1 MRDTFY
7 LPTDKILLDFKKYLT
22 DKGFSK
28 PSVSYYL
35 SDARVFLA
43 TLTDQS
49 PLVFNETVI
58 RSYLASLSVNKVN
71 KQTIKRKTTA
81 LKHLQVFLVEN
92 GFILPTAR
100 GGSGLVNPQLL
111 VTAIASGITGAAL
124 AALIVVLVTQA
135 ASPATIR
142 GNTLLKTIDRVA
154 LDVQGN
160 QQEGVITVTDQS
172 PFQVN
177 IDTEDQSSGRA
188 IIKANQTFVDVY
200 GNVEKD
206 DLVFVSPVTL
216 VPGTS
221 IAVTEVTNGYF
232 RVEIS
237 ARGQQDTVV
246 NWHIVKQNTEKKGRF

>member
-22 DKGFSK
+22 NKGFSK

-49 PLVFNETVI
+49 PLVFNEAVI
-58 RSYLASLSVNKVN
+58 RSYLASLSVNNVN

-92 GFILPTAR
+92 GFLLPTTR
-100 GGSGLVNPQLL
+100 GGSGIVNPQLL
-111 VTAIASGITGAAL
+111 LTAITSGITGAAL
-124 AALIVVLVTQA
+124 AALIVVLVTQQT
-135 ASPATIR
+135 SPVRIS
-142 GNTLLKTIDRVA
+142 GNTILKTIDRVA
-154 LDVQGN
+154 LDVQDN
-160 QQEGVITVTDQS
+160 QQDGVITVTDQS

-188 IIKANQTFVDVY
+188 IVKANQTFVDVY
-200 GNVEKD
+200 GNVEED
-206 DLVFVSPVTL
+206 DLVFISPVTL
-216 VPGTS
+216 VAGIS
-221 IAVTEVTNGYF
+221 SAVTQVTNGYF
-232 RVEIS
+232 RIEIS
-237 ARGQQDTVV
+237 TRSKEDTVV
-246 NWHIVKQNTEKKGRF
+246 NWHIVKKDNDEKDHF